1 VISATLF
8 KNIFDNKTHRKL
20 ELSDFDTFEELLYG
34 LSNVN
39 RKGKKDAELISPA
52 IYKDNTTRANDNV
65 TAWSSWCAIDVDDFT
80 FEGNLKDELSN
91 RFGDYRY
98 VCYSTASS
106 TRDLPKFRL
115 VFQLTGEVE
124 AVRIKHF
131 WFALNTNLDQLGDR
145 QTKDL
150 SRMYYIPGRYAG
162 AYNFFFTNSGKPI
175 DPDEMMAKVPYA
187 EKTGNSFLDRLPDNM
202 KAQVIQY
209 RKDKMQN
216 TNFSWTGYHD
226 CPFFPKNLV
235 AEYRTISNT
244 GWYHKMYQIMVA
256 IAGNAVKNEYPITS
270 REISE
275 MCRQLDLE
283 TGNWYENR
291 PLDKE
296 ADRAIEYVYRNM

>member
-20 ELSDFDTFEELLYG
+20 ELPDFDKFEELLYG

-52 IYKDNTTRANDNV
+52 IYKADTTRANDNV

-80 FEGNLKDELSN
+80 FEGNLKDELRN

-106 TRDLPKFRL
+106 THDLPKFRL

-150 SRMYYIPGRYAG
+150 SRMYYIPGKYAG
-162 AYNFFFTNSGKPI
+162 AYNFFFTNSGRPI

-216 TNFSWTGYHD
+216 TNFTWTGYHD
-226 CPFFPKNLV
+226 CPFFPKNL
-235 AEYRTISNT
+235 AIEYRTISNT

>member
-1 VISATLF
+1 MISATLF

-106 TRDLPKFRL
+106 THDLPKFRL

-256 IAGNAVKNEYPITS
+256 TAGNAVKNKYPITAQEITNLC
-270 REISE
+270 RE
-275 MCRQLDLE
+275 LDVE
-283 TGNWYENR
+283 TGNWYKSR
-291 PLDKE
+291 PLEKE
-296 ADRAIEYVYRNM
+296 ADRALEYVYKNI